1 MSLSSFKKNGYSY
14 ISAGSFKKELS
25 KIKVILKNNFS
36 KNIQYYNNL
45 SLKKFRNISN
55 KSLKQIYL
63 KVDINLIKK
72 KISDC
77 LSNELLTENDFY
89 ASSYITLLVTRPH
102 KEKKFLTDNENEF
115 HDFHRET
122 FYAGKKKLYYVKY
135 QMNCWIPIFNITKN
149 QNMMFIPKSH
159 KIPDKKIVV
168 REKKS
173 KIIKKGSISHK
184 LGYLHTQ
191 KKIIKGV
198 DLTKAKRFEVPKN
211 KFLLFNGNL
220 IHGNGINFSKKIRF
234 AIGIGIING
243 KNILKK
249 MPINFRSGQSH
260 FKKIV

>member
-122 FYAGKKKLYYVKY
+122 FYAGKKKL
-135 QMNCWIPIFNITKN
+135 
-149 QNMMFIPKSH
+149 
-159 KIPDKKIVV
+159 
-168 REKKS
+168 
-173 KIIKKGSISHK
+173 
-184 LGYLHTQ
+184 
-191 KKIIKGV
+191 
-198 DLTKAKRFEVPKN
+198 
-211 KFLLFNGNL
+211 
-220 IHGNGINFSKKIRF
+220 
-234 AIGIGIING
+234 
-243 KNILKK
+243 
-249 MPINFRSGQSH
+249 
-260 FKKIV
+260 